1 MGHVL
6 TSDGRKPSPMIL
18 EAVLD
23 MLQPSDKAAAHR
35 FKGTTKYLSKF
46 FPHLGNLVHPLR
58 GLIHFPSLIHF
69 LTGPLRLAL
78 FHRFGN
84 VVR

>member
-1 MGHVL
+1 MGHLV
-6 TSDGRKPSPMIL
+6 TSNGHKVSPMIL

-23 MLQPSDKAAAHR
+23 MLQPSDKAAARR

-46 FPHLGNLVHPLR
+46 FPHLGNMIQPPR

-69 LTGPLRLAL
+69 LTGHLRLAL
-78 FHRFGN
+78 FHRFGT
-84 VVR
+84 